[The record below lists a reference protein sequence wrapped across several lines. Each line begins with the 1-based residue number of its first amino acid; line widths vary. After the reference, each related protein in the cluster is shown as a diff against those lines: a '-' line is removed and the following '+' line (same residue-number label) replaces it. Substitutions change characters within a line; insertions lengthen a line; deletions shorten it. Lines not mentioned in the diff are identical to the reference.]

1 MATHAP
7 YTLPLLLEPLPPVS
21 LVSPLNL
28 RQFASE
34 LQFHPDRSKVD
45 YVLSGIAHGFDI
57 GFRPN
62 FQLSSARKNK
72 ASTIVHPEVVDA
84 YLQNEVALGR
94 VAGPFESTP
103 LPTLHVSSFGV
114 IPKTGQPG
122 KWRLILDLSSPHGLS
137 VNDGI
142 DPDQFSLQYI
152 KFDDVVTMV
161 TKLGRGALMAK
172 FDVQSAYRNVAVL
185 PRQRHLLG
193 MKWRGKF
200 YIDLALPFGL
210 RSAPFIFNSI
220 ADLVEWILHTNY
232 AVSDLKHYLDDYIT
246 AGPPHLPQCA
256 RNLAIA
262 SSVCKRLGLPLHPDK
277 TEGPTTCLIVLGIEL
292 DSILQIARLPTVK
305 LAALKQLLL
314 EWQQKK
320 WCTRTQLESLV
331 GKLHHACH
339 VVWPGRTFV
348 RCMINLMCGFRN
360 PDHPIRLNA
369 ACRLDLQWW
378 IDFVEEWNGTKFFLL
393 PGLMPLADLWVT
405 SDAAGSIGYGAVYH
419 QQWFNHVWLPAQ
431 RPLSI
436 AYKEFFPVVVAAH
449 LWGVRWANRRV
460 CFQLDN
466 ASVVYILNSRTS
478 RENHIMALLRSL
490 LGVAARCNFT
500 FEARHIPGV
509 ANPIA
514 DALSRFNWQVFR
526 QLAPEC
532 SPVPTP
538 IPHALLHELVP
549 RT

>member
-72 ASTIVHPEVVDA
+72 ASAIAHPEVVDA

-185 PRQRHLLG
+185 IIILLSIFIDFQRYLLVFID
-193 MKWRGKF
+193 KILSIF
-200 YIDLALPFGL
+200 IDLYSRLV
-210 RSAPFIFNSI
+210 SACSI
-220 ADLVEWILHTNY
+220 
-232 AVSDLKHYLDDYIT
+232 
-246 AGPPHLPQCA
+246 
-256 RNLAIA
+256 
-262 SSVCKRLGLPLHPDK
+262 
-277 TEGPTTCLIVLGIEL
+277 
-292 DSILQIARLPTVK
+292 
-305 LAALKQLLL
+305 
-314 EWQQKK
+314 
-320 WCTRTQLESLV
+320 
-331 GKLHHACH
+331 
-339 VVWPGRTFV
+339 
-348 RCMINLMCGFRN
+348 
-360 PDHPIRLNA
+360 
-369 ACRLDLQWW
+369 
-378 IDFVEEWNGTKFFLL
+378 
-393 PGLMPLADLWVT
+393 
-405 SDAAGSIGYGAVYH
+405 
-419 QQWFNHVWLPAQ
+419 
-431 RPLSI
+431 
-436 AYKEFFPVVVAAH
+436 
-449 LWGVRWANRRV
+449 
-460 CFQLDN
+460 
-466 ASVVYILNSRTS
+466 
-478 RENHIMALLRSL
+478 
-490 LGVAARCNFT
+490 
-500 FEARHIPGV
+500 
-509 ANPIA
+509 
-514 DALSRFNWQVFR
+514 
-526 QLAPEC
+526 
-532 SPVPTP
+532 
-538 IPHALLHELVP
+538 
-549 RT
+549 